1 MKIWDY
7 LERPDRSI
15 ATQAEEDALQKIIA
29 ECGAANTALLWLYRV
44 ALISHQENEESL
56 DRIERLDRLHRAEVR
71 ELQGL
76 SAEEWH
82 DPLRAPQE

>member
-1 MKIWDY
+1 MEVWDY
-7 LERPDRSI
+7 LERPNRTS

-56 DRIERLDRLHRAEVR
+56 DRIERLGRLHRAEIR

-76 SAEEWH
+76 PPEEWR
-82 DPLRAPQE
+82 DPYRAPQ

>member
-1 MKIWDY
+1 MQIWDY
-7 LERPDRSI
+7 LEKPDRGI

-56 DRIERLDRLHRAEVR
+56 DRIERLGRLHRAEIR

-76 SAEEWH
+76 PAEEWY